1 MVFPKRICIDG
12 NIGSGKDNVINV
24 LKKNFNN
31 NRTIFVPD
39 NINNWK
45 NKEILEKFY
54 KETEK
59 YAFVFELKS
68 TCDKINSI
76 SAINKQIVFLNK
88 SWCSI
93 KNIWVQSLYEAKFI
107 SELEY
112 ESYNKTYNL
121 IKKPDIDLIIY
132 VRTPPAKCYENI
144 MQRDIKNEKDI
155 TLNFV
160 KKLHD
165 NHEKWIKETNIPVYI
180 VNTEQYMSEDKMI
193 SDIFDMIPI
202 FNKIYNKSV

>member
-1 MVFPKRICIDG
+1 
-12 NIGSGKDNVINV
+12 
-24 LKKNFNN
+24 
-31 NRTIFVPD
+31 
-39 NINNWK
+39 
-45 NKEILEKFY
+45 
-54 KETEK
+54 
-59 YAFVFELKS
+59 
-68 TCDKINSI
+68 
-76 SAINKQIVFLNK
+76 
-88 SWCSI
+88 
-93 KNIWVQSLYEAKFI
+93 
-107 SELEY
+107 
-112 ESYNKTYNL
+112 
-121 IKKPDIDLIIY
+121 
-132 VRTPPAKCYENI
+132 